1 MRRFLPKL
9 NSWQYFAMLVLV
21 AVFLLGSLGAIMGA
35 FMLFSIGFSV
45 GVQVFAGIIGS
56 IVTLPYGPEG
66 KHGGNYMQTAAAS
79 VASIGSLCVLLQA
92 RAWLSL
98 PEFDN
103 LTLMAYVG
111 SIGMFGIGVG
121 MLYTPIV
128 VDRMQLPFPSGHAVA
143 NILKALTDPKLL
155 RMSVT
160 KLGSGAIIG
169 GVLGYGIN
177 AKGWLGSLGLS
188 VSTVGAGLLVGARI
202 AVPGFIAAYL
212 GELMLPWLR
221 SSGYVGPEDP
231 YRKILFVVALG
242 MILGASVIDISKIMY
257 EAITK
262 YRGQAVESAPDWQ
275 ATNKLRLL
283 LWVLGWGAAVLYI
296 GMQWLHLPLTMLLL
310 ALGLSVVFLLINGIS
325 VGISDSNPVSSAF
338 VIGVFLMGALGLQD
352 IRVGLLCASVLLV
365 ACSVGVDMQQDRS
378 TGWRLG
384 TNRMIQFRYQMV
396 GIILGSVLC
405 VVLGQFFLNA
415 FPVLQLNQFG
425 VEKTEEM
432 ARWNSA
438 FAYKLV
444 GVLKGLTS
452 PNPHFLP
459 ALELGIAIGFVIELL
474 RRLIKRN
481 KGYQAFVK
489 SSRIGFGIDFILN
502 TTILPSPYAFSFG
515 WFVDLMTALWFA
527 VGGTLSSVYNHFFVK
542 QAEGEAIGK
551 EEMSGTSLVGGGLIA
566 GESLAIMVIGVLAL
580 AKTLL

>member
-1 MRRFLPKL
+1 MQRFLPKL
-9 NSWQYFAMLVLV
+9 NSWGYYLLLIFV
-21 AVFLLGSLGAIMGA
+21 AVFLLGPLGAIMGA

-92 RAWLSL
+92 RAWLGL

-121 MLYTPIV
+121 MFYTPLV

-143 NILKALTDPKLL
+143 NILTALTDPKLL
-155 RMSVT
+155 RQSVS
-160 KLGSGAIIG
+160 KLGSGALIG
-169 GVLGYGIN
+169 GVLGYGVN
-177 AKGWLGSLGLS
+177 ALGWVASLGLS

-212 GELMLPWLR
+212 GEEMLPWLR
-221 SSGYVGPEDP
+221 ASGYVGPEDP

-242 MILGASVIDISKIMY
+242 MILGASIVDIVKIMY
-257 EAITK
+257 DAVTK
-262 YRGQAVESAPDWQ
+262 YSRTTAVSAPDWQ
-275 ATNKLRLL
+275 TTNKIRLW
-283 LWVLGWGAAVLYI
+283 LWVIGWGAAVLFI
-296 GMQWLHLPLTMLLL
+296 GTQWLHLPVVMLLL
-310 ALGLSVVFLLINGIS
+310 ALGLSVVFLLVNGIS

-338 VIGVFLMGALGLQD
+338 VIGVFLMGTIGLQD
-352 IRVGLLCASVLLV
+352 IWVGLLCASVLLV

-384 TNRMIQFRYQMV
+384 TNRTIQFRYQVV
-396 GIILGSVLC
+396 GIILGAVLC
-405 VVLGQFFLNA
+405 VWLGQFFLEA

-432 ARWNSA
+432 AKWNSA

-459 ALELGIAIGFVIELL
+459 ALELGIAIGFGIELV
-474 RRLIKRN
+474 RKLIKGNRD
-481 KGYQAFVK
+481 YQTFVK
-489 SSRIGFGIDFILN
+489 DIPLGFGVDFTLD
-502 TTILPSPYAFSFG
+502 TVILPSPYAFSFG

-527 VGGTLSSVYNHFFVK
+527 IGGVASSLFNHFVVTK
-542 QAEGEAIGK
+542 EGEMAGK
-551 EEMSGTSLVGGGLIA
+551 NEMSGTSLVGGGLIA
-566 GESLAIMVIGVLAL
+566 GESLAIMVIGVLAI